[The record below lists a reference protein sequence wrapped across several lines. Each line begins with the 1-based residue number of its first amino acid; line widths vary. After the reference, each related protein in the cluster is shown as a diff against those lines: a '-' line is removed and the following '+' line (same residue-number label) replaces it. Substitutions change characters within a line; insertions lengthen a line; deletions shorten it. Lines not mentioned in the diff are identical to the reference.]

1 MATRRRYKKWSPHK
15 HGESHRC
22 HRPCHRH
29 MPHQAAEKHREH
41 EPVAQPPQPG
51 GEVASFKSK
60 LSLKHWQELW
70 PRPCQHKSITCPI
83 QQALGAG
90 GFGGLHPPRGSRRDT
105 ARSCCELRDGDG
117 TCLRSESRK
126 QQFLELLHKP
136 ALQMLS
142 LAVGRR
148 HPCGGQEYGRRSNWK
163 KNCYGIWLPMGSGTA
178 VCDAPNPATHWLPPP
193 AAPDPAAQCQDLT
206 PCTAQG
212 EKDAREVHGQGVKR
226 SLGTV
231 YGTWTPVWARGYP
244 GGAH

>member
-1 MATRRRYKKWSPHK
+1 MWQPAERRCGTRGQYRPCVRHAAAARGHREHTVTPLRGQAAQVATRRRYKKWSPHK

-29 MPHQAAEKHREH
+29 MPHQAAERHREH

-83 QQALGAG
+83 QQALGAS

-126 QQFLELLHKP
+126 Q
-136 ALQMLS
+136 
-142 LAVGRR
+142 
-148 HPCGGQEYGRRSNWK
+148 
-163 KNCYGIWLPMGSGTA
+163 
-178 VCDAPNPATHWLPPP
+178 
-193 AAPDPAAQCQDLT
+193 
-206 PCTAQG
+206 
-212 EKDAREVHGQGVKR
+212 
-226 SLGTV
+226 
-231 YGTWTPVWARGYP
+231 
-244 GGAH
+244 